1 MEVPAGLFVAAAEW
15 RGARCGSHRVPCE
28 AEKQFSQTKGYR
40 WRCMFSAINAN
51 DLNSFHWEEK
61 RRKKIKAKDVAD
73 QGIQL

>member
-1 MEVPAGLFVAAAEW
+1 
-15 RGARCGSHRVPCE
+15 
-28 AEKQFSQTKGYR
+28 
-40 WRCMFSAINAN
+40 MFSAINAN